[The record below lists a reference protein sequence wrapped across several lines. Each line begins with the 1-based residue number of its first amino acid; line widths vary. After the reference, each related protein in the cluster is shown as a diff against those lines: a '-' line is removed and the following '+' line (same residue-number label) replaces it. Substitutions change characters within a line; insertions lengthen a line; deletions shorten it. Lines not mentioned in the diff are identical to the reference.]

1 MSLMCIL
8 EPGHVY
14 TAGSIREITGM
25 SYHDIMTELRQLESE
40 GRVEIERYRGRQ
52 GCTAVRVIG

>member
-1 MSLMCIL
+1 MSLMDVL
-8 EPGHVY
+8 EAGHVY

-25 SYHDIMTELRQLESE
+25 SYCDIMSELRQLETE
-40 GRVEIERYRGRQ
+40 GRVEIERHRGRQ